1 MIIII
6 PTRNRIKKLIKTLN
20 FLKKNFFF
28 FKKLIIVDSSDINF
42 KNKIKNRIKKYNLD
56 IKLINSV
63 PSTSIQRNL
72 GFSYAQNNK
81 FIMFLDDDINFY
93 SNAFKNMH
101 NYLKKIDNKIV
112 GISFNLIAKKPTN
125 FFSLLKQ
132 NFIFDKIGFYRN
144 NSGMISRSGWQ
155 TTFGNFNKNQKV
167 EWMPTGAAI
176 YRTKAIKKI
185 RFEEKFT
192 DYGYLEDLDFSIKLR
207 KKGELMVCKDAKFT
221 HDMSGDKSNFNF
233 GKKEFINRFFI
244 VKKYNF
250 SKVLFFIV
258 FFFRMIITLLKAFS
272 GDMKYFKRFLG
283 NITALLEINNLNK
296 N

>member
-28 FKKLIIVDSSDINF
+28 FKKIIIVDSSDINF

-112 GISFNLIAKKPTN
+112 GISFNLIAKKTTN

-132 NFIFDKIGFYRN
+132 NFI
-144 NSGMISRSGWQ
+144 
-155 TTFGNFNKNQKV
+155 
-167 EWMPTGAAI
+167 
-176 YRTKAIKKI
+176 
-185 RFEEKFT
+185 
-192 DYGYLEDLDFSIKLR
+192 
-207 KKGELMVCKDAKFT
+207 
-221 HDMSGDKSNFNF
+221 
-233 GKKEFINRFFI
+233 
-244 VKKYNF
+244 
-250 SKVLFFIV
+250 
-258 FFFRMIITLLKAFS
+258 
-272 GDMKYFKRFLG
+272 
-283 NITALLEINNLNK
+283 
-296 N
+296 